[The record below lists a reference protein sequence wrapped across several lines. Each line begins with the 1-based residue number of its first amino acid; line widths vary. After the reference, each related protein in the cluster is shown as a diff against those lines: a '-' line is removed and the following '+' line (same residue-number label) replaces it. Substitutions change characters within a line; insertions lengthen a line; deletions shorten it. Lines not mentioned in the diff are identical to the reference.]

1 MTAIVQNGDKTTL
14 AALWDATRMRLLV
27 ELASQSSI
35 SAAARAVGITQ
46 STASE
51 HVRVLEI
58 ATRQPLVERFGR
70 GSRLTQA
77 GHVLAMRAS
86 EALAA
91 LSAGEAEIDEL
102 AGLRS
107 GRIVLAASSAPGGYL
122 LPDALGCF
130 REEHPDVSVELD
142 IASSAEVVDG
152 VLAGHVQLAIVGAAP
167 ADDRLV
173 AEPFADDEI
182 IGVAKPGILPV
193 EGGCVSPAALSQE
206 TLLTRELGSSTQ
218 ALADAELAAAGVKP
232 ASSWQLGSSDAVKRA
247 AQAGLGYALVSRYTI
262 AEEVGDGRLEA
273 FRIAGRPPLERQFV
287 VVSLAGRRRTPA
299 ESGFLATL
307 TSCCAKTST
316 VASGAVGPPPSL

>member
-1 MTAIVQNGDKTTL
+1 MTAIVGNGERTTL
-14 AALWDATRMRLLV
+14 AALWDTTRMRLLV

-77 GHVLAMRAS
+77 GRVLATRAA
-86 EALAA
+86 EALTA
-91 LSAGEAEIDEL
+91 LSAGEEEIDEL
-102 AGLRS
+102 AGLRA

-130 REEHPDVSVELD
+130 REEHPAVAVELE
-142 IASSAEVVDG
+142 IGPSAEVIER
-152 VLAGHVQLAIVGAAP
+152 VLAGDVHLAIVGAVP
-167 ADDRLV
+167 NDERLE

-182 IGVAKPGILPV
+182 VGVAKPGVLPV
-193 EGGCVSPAALSQE
+193 EGGCVSASALGQG
-206 TLLTRELGSSTQ
+206 TLLTREPGSSTQ
-218 ALADAELAAAGVKP
+218 ALADAELAEAGVKP
-232 ASSWQLGSSDAVKRA
+232 ASVWQLGSSDAVKRA
-247 AQAGLGYALVSRYTI
+247 AQAGLGYALVSRHTV
-262 AEEVGDGRLEA
+262 AEEVEDGRLES
-273 FRIAGRPPLERQFV
+273 FTIAGRPPLERQFL

-299 ESGFLATL
+299 ETGFLATL
-307 TSCCAKTST
+307 VSCCAKT
-316 VASGAVGPPPSL
+316 AA